1 MKITGNTI
9 LVTGGTSGIGAALG
23 QRLHDAGNHVI
34 VAGRRQ
40 DALDEVVQGRERMS
54 GIVLDVADPASIR
67 TATEQVVRDHPALN
81 ILVNMAGIMKF
92 EDATAKRAL
101 DDAEATIAT
110 NLLGPIRVT
119 DALIDQ
125 LAGAADAA
133 IINVSSG
140 LGFVPLTTTPT
151 YDATKAAIHFYTVAL
166 REQLRGKVEVIE
178 LVPPAV
184 ATELTPGQSKR
195 PGYMPLPE
203 FIDEVMEL
211 LGQQPT
217 PPELLVEQVGMQRFA
232 ERENRFDETLKTMN
246 EMAAAARAKAGE

>member
-1 MKITGNTI
+1 MKIDGNTVLI
-9 LVTGGTSGIGAALG
+9 TGGTSGIGAALA
-23 QRLHDAGNHVI
+23 QRLRDVGNHVI

-40 DALDEVVQGRERMS
+40 DALDKVVRAQERMS
-54 GIVLDVADPASIR
+54 GLVLDVADPDSIR
-67 TATEQVVRDHPALN
+67 AAADQVVRDHPALN
-81 ILVNMAGIMKF
+81 VLVNMAGIMKF
-92 EDATAKRAL
+92 EDATSKRSL

-110 NLLGPIRVT
+110 NLMGPIRMT

-125 LAGAADAA
+125 LTGAANAA

-151 YDATKAAIHFYTVAL
+151 YSASKAAIHFYTVAL

-195 PGYMPLPE
+195 PGYMPLSE

-211 LGQQPT
+211 LGRQPT
-217 PPELLVEQVGMQRFA
+217 PPELLVERVAMQRFA
-232 ERENRFDETLKTMN
+232 ERENRFDATLKKMN
-246 EMAAAARAKAGE
+246 EMAAAARAQAGG